1 MSAER
6 RTPPP
11 LTHRE
16 RGLVDTL
23 ARARSLLVTVEGQY
37 TGAFK
42 RRLRDVVEVARILL
56 AEAGGVD
63 AVASVEICRHPAEPS
78 TVAGPALL
86 QVLEELDRAHLK
98 FPTWPTDPLHALAVL
113 GEEFGELT
121 KDMLQLTYEPHKTTA
136 AKVRGEAIQTAA
148 MALRI
153 VASLDDY
160 VYRPS
165 AQHRQPIAAI
175 LKVAGGE
182 A

>member
-1 MSAER
+1 MSAAR
-6 RTPPP
+6 RTPPT

-16 RGLVDTL
+16 RGLVDAL
-23 ARARSLLVTVEGQY
+23 GRARSLLATVEAQY
-37 TGAFK
+37 TGEFQ
-42 RRLRDVVEVARILL
+42 RRLRDVVELARILL

-63 AVASVEICRHPAEPS
+63 ADASVAICRHPTEPT

-148 MALRI
+148 MALRV

-165 AQHRQPIAAI
+165 AQHHQGVAAI
-175 LKVAGGE
+175 LAQPGG
-182 A
+182 AS